1 MSRLV
6 LISNKHCDAND
17 IVAAANDYS
26 LTDWVDEHQGV
37 WLGWNGD
44 VQTFAE
50 AEYRPIDDHQ
60 RDGYQ
65 FVTFPFSAR
74 EFHYHYQGYYHDG
87 LWPVFHQQPELAH
100 FSAENYQAYC
110 QISQHIA
117 AIACDY
123 VCPSDLICVDDY
135 QLLPCGAALK
145 QQGLLNPCG
154 FFFALPFPSVPLLKT
169 IPQHR
174 ELMASLFYYDL
185 IGFRSLA
192 DVNNF
197 HHYLATEY
205 AVERLPDNQLQVDGH
220 IFTTAIFPDAVH
232 ASRVC

>member
-74 EFHYHYQGYYHDG
+74 EFHYHYQGLLSRWAMAG
-87 LWPVFHQQPELAH
+87 VSP
-100 FSAENYQAYC
+100 
-110 QISQHIA
+110 A
-117 AIACDY
+117 ARTR
-123 VCPSDLICVDDY
+123 
-135 QLLPCGAALK
+135 ALFGRK
-145 QQGLLNPCG
+145 LSGLL
-154 FFFALPFPSVPLLKT
+154 S
-169 IPQHR
+169 
-174 ELMASLFYYDL
+174 D
-185 IGFRSLA
+185 
-192 DVNNF
+192 
-197 HHYLATEY
+197 
-205 AVERLPDNQLQVDGH
+205 
-220 IFTTAIFPDAVH
+220 
-232 ASRVC
+232 